1 MGLFDFFRE
10 RRAAARQ
17 TEFDAALLTALLG
30 QGKATREMAMQVP
43 TVSGGIDLI
52 AGVIA
57 GTPIKLYT
65 EEDGESREVTGDPR
79 VKLLNDETGDALNAN
94 DFWRAMVRDYYLGKG
109 AYAYINR
116 RGNDVISLHYVED
129 KNISI
134 IRGIDPIFKDFDI
147 LVNGHRYKPFEFLRV
162 LRNTVD
168 GAEGT
173 PITEESSELIETA
186 WQSLVFEHK
195 LVSRGGN
202 KRGFLKAPH
211 RLDETYAKELR
222 EGFNRLYTSGES
234 TIVLQNGIEFVEASN
249 TSVEMQLNENKRTN
263 AEEFAKIFHV
273 SASAVGGHA
282 DKNDISALA
291 RLAAIPLMTAIQCS
305 LNRDLLLESE
315 KGRYYWAF
323 DTKELLKGDI
333 RERYEAYR
341 TALEANFMGI
351 DEVRFAEDMKPLGL
365 NWIKLGLDD
374 VLYDPQ
380 TKQIY
385 TPNTGMTGGLND
397 PSDDALI
404 PQERRGNDNHDPTNG
419 RFAPK
424 SGVGG
429 LTGGGKSDSLQSSPD
444 GVSATGENR
453 FKRGFSESN
462 LKEHWDGKS
471 AHKNEYPGFTKEQY
485 AERALELIQMPT
497 SENILGYKNAAGQI
511 IRYDRTTNDFVKGKP
526 SIGIATMFKPTDG
539 EKYYQRCKKK
549 EGVKSE

>member
-1 MGLFDFFRE
+1 MGLFGFVKDFFE
-10 RRAAARQ
+10 YRAFMRQ
-17 TEFDAALLTALLG
+17 VEFEPGLLTALLG
-30 QGKATREMAMQVP
+30 QSKATREMALQVP
-43 TVSGGIDLI
+43 SISGGIDLI

-65 EEDGESREVTGDPR
+65 EEDGETREVADDPR
-79 VKLLNDETGDALNAN
+79 IRLLNDETGDALNAN

-116 RGNDVISLHYVED
+116 RGNEILSIHYVED
-129 KNISI
+129 KYISI
-134 IRGIDPIFKDFDI
+134 NHSADPIFKDFDI
-147 LVNGHRYKPFEFLRV
+147 LVGGRSYKPYEFFRV
-162 LRNTVD
+162 LRNTAD
-168 GAEGT
+168 GAEGV

-211 RLDETYAKELR
+211 RMDEAYAKELK

-263 AEEFAKIFHV
+263 AEEFSKIFHI
-273 SASAVGGHA
+273 SPSAVGGRA

-291 RLAAIPLMTAIQCS
+291 RLAAIPLMVAIQCS
-305 LNRDLLLESE
+305 LNRDLLLENE

-333 RERYEAYR
+333 RDRYEAYK
-341 TALEANFMGI
+341 TALDANFMGI

-385 TPNTGMTGGLND
+385 TPNTGMTGGLNE
-397 PSDDALI
+397 PSEGDIIEISQTAEARAN
-404 PQERRGNDNHDPTNG
+404 PYHGPANG
-419 RFAPK
+419 RFTSK
-424 SGVGG
+424 GG
-429 LTGGGKSDSLQSSPD
+429 GGRGGKSLGAKRSEKYARSKPR
-444 GVSATGENR
+444 NR
-453 FKRGFSESN
+453 KGKQINPKRYARLCGTLN
-462 LKEHWDGKS
+462 TR
-471 AHKNEYPGFTKEQY
+471 YPGLK
-485 AERALELIQMPT
+485 A
-497 SENILGYKNAAGQI
+497 
-511 IRYDRTTNDFVKGKP
+511 
-526 SIGIATMFKPTDG
+526 G
-539 EKYYQRCKKK
+539 EKRMIRDSNYTYEVTADGFGGMSIDRYEKNK
-549 EGVKSE
+549 